1 MEMNCGLV
9 PLDIGYGFA
18 YKYVTAHGGN
28 PNQGEKHGIEEGD
41 QAAQG
46 QENECDQDDDQA

>member
-1 MEMNCGLV
+1 MNCGLV